1 MTSKTVTASGVPT
14 ARQIAA
20 VFIAAFT
27 TPIVGLTTIT
37 KKNRVAIVGVN
48 WNDLSVKGEVNRE
61 MAAAALVRSCRGLLH
76 RAQPLHRVKTTDTEI
91 S

>member
-1 MTSKTVTASGVPT
+1 MRNFTTIFTCMELPATEAGPPMTSKTVTASGVPT

-61 MAAAALVRSCRGLLH
+61 RWQLL
-76 RAQPLHRVKTTDTEI
+76 RW
-91 S
+91 